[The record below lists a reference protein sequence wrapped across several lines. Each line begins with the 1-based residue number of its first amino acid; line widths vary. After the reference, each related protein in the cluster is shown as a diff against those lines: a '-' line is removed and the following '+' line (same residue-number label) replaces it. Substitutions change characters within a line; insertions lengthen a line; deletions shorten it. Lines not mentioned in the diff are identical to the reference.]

1 MMVLDLQC
9 SKGHAFEGWFASRE
23 AFDKQR
29 DQGEIQCPICE
40 DTLIRQVLSAVA
52 IKKHYEEP
60 KAVPNAGKTQRKLQ
74 QFYQFI
80 EQNFEEVGT
89 DFAKEAL
96 KMHYGVNEKRNIRG
110 TSTTDEEEVLKDE
123 GVEFFKIP
131 MPKEEQ

>member
-9 SKGHAFEGWFASRE
+9 SNGHAFEGWFASRE
-23 AFDKQR
+23 AFDQQR
-29 DQGEIQCPICE
+29 DRGEIQCPVCE

-52 IKKHYEEP
+52 IKKHYQKPQAAPEP
-60 KAVPNAGKTQRKLQ
+60 GMPQQKLK
-74 QFYQFI
+74 QFYRYI
-80 EQNFEEVGT
+80 EENFEEVGT

-110 TSTTDEEEVLKDE
+110 TSTADEEEVLKRE

-131 MPKEEQ
+131 MIKEEP